1 MNDNLVEQKENQ
13 PRNSF
18 RWVTGQGLLVAA
30 VTGLVALVLV
40 ILKITVPIPGTDIV
54 TDPREVVVTLGAA
67 ISGPVGALLVGI
79 LAGLGEEQRDT
90 VLASIVTHVVAGAVL
105 AVIYWQLIK
114 VLRKSAYR
122 FVVLWMLSIA
132 VYYFGLL
139 IPTYFLTYNLYHAE
153 KIPFGPAYV
162 EIARAFTVEVIMTAV
177 LTTVLL
183 LLLPRRYRRPLWGN

>member
-1 MNDNLVEQKENQ
+1 MNDNLVEQQNQ

-54 TDPREVVVTLGAA
+54 TDLREVVVTLGAA
-67 ISGPVGALLVGI
+67 LSGPVGALLVGI
-79 LAGLGEEQRDT
+79 LAGFGEEQRDT

-105 AVIYWQLIK
+105 AIIYLQLIK
-114 VLRKSAYR
+114 VLRKSAFR
-122 FVVLWMLSIA
+122 FALLWILSIA
-132 VYYFGLL
+132 VYYYGLL

-153 KIPFGPAYV
+153 KIPFGSAYA
-162 EIARAFTVEVIMTAV
+162 EIAHAFTVEVIITAL
-177 LTTVLL
+177 LTTILL